1 MRASGTGASVALI
14 RVKLRLTWQS
24 GPLASR
30 SSPGMTNGRYAP
42 SLSARRSLQ
51 FRSSVR
57 TSSCDPCANLLT
69 SVWSTR
75 KARLSPERLLHTLP
89 DHEGLP
95 DDALSHFAAGADPQA
110 EPPAHI
116 GLVVEFDAV
125 AGEGG
130 RACTLQEATMWTKS
144 LFLFAALVLA
154 MMLSSLALTR
164 AWTVECENSGQGG
177 PGPAGNDGRDVENA
191 VCGQASV
198 IFQSSRMVGFGGSS
212 QAVTLKD
219 WS

>member
-1 MRASGTGASVALI
+1 MPAPREWIEVRASGTGASVALI

-42 SLSARRSLQ
+42 SPSARRSLQ

-130 RACTLQEATMWTKS
+130 RACT
-144 LFLFAALVLA
+144 
-154 MMLSSLALTR
+154 SSL
-164 AWTVECENSGQGG
+164 G
-177 PGPAGNDGRDVENA
+177 PGRSNVRIRVREDLVRPGTTAETSKMRFA
-191 VCGQASV
+191 VRLPSS
-198 IFQSSRMVGFGGSS
+198 SSRRE
-212 QAVTLKD
+212 
-219 WS
+219 W

>member
-1 MRASGTGASVALI
+1 MDRGASI
-14 RVKLRLTWQS
+14 GRGRQRRFDQ
-24 GPLASR
+24 GQIPLDPAIWSI
-30 SSPGMTNGRYAP
+30 
-42 SLSARRSLQ
+42 
-51 FRSSVR
+51 SVR
-57 TSSCDPCANLLT
+57 TDSRVKSGHDEREKCSQSIGASLP
-69 SVWSTR
+69 SVSFFSPVVVLRSVREFTDERVSTQ

-110 EPPAHI
+110 ELPAHI

-164 AWTVECENSGQGG
+164 AWAVECENSGQGG
-177 PGPAGNDGRDVENA
+177 PGPAGNEAKTSKMRFA
-191 VCGQASV
+191 VRLPSS
-198 IFQSSRMVGFGGSS
+198 SSRRE
-212 QAVTLKD
+212 
-219 WS
+219 